1 MAVTSSLLV
10 NHTSTIIMS
19 SSEASGAAAS
29 EVLPFRRPQVSA
41 PSSLDVDGDR
51 ADNWKIWKQRWDNY
65 CIITGLLEQP
75 EDYKCAMLLHSIG
88 IDAMRIFNGLKFS
101 DGEDRNNMADVIKK
115 FDQHFLGQTQEF
127 FERFQFNRRNQESG
141 ESIDEYVSVLR
152 NMAKAC
158 GFCDCM
164 CELLIMDR
172 ILLGILDDKTREEL
186 LSTHDLTLVKAIEIC
201 RAREAAIIHMKALKN
216 EEINKVKGT
225 QKQKKPVKLR
235 DRTKCKQH
243 LIETTRT
250 TTKKCYFCKQVHAMR
265 KESCPAWGKVCTS
278 CGEKNHFPASRKCKG
293 RSVHVVQDDY
303 ASDSSISS
311 TGTISTITVE
321 LCHDV
326 NSAQSQHPLIYCE
339 MLINDRPV
347 RLQIDCGATVC
358 ILPKRYLKNLEI
370 RPEIVNLQMWN
381 KSSVKALGKCKV
393 HVKNPVTNEKF
404 KVDFVIVNEAFT
416 PLLSG
421 NAAQAMGLITVNY
434 GNFKVVN
441 GISTASHSYI
451 QQFPAAF
458 KDTPGILPG
467 KKVHLTVEDG
477 ATPVVRCARTLP
489 EARKDA
495 VKAELQRLVDE
506 SIIVPID
513 EPTDWVSQMSVAEK
527 KSGIRICIDPRPLN
541 EVLKR
546 EHYKLPVLDDVL
558 PELTS
563 ACKFSVCDLKS
574 GYLHCE
580 LDHKSSLLTTFATP
594 FGRFRWLRLPFGLK
608 VSSEIFQ
615 KRLHQ
620 ALEGLEG
627 VRCIADDV
635 IVWGRSN
642 EEHDARVSLF
652 LQRCS
657 EIGISLNKEK
667 CRFGLREIPFMG
679 HVVSNKGLKPD
690 PSKVE
695 AILKM
700 EPPTDK
706 AGVER
711 LRGTVNY
718 LSRFVPKLTDVMRPI
733 SDLTR
738 PDIEWSWTSTHDKA
752 FEEVKYL
759 LTVAPVLAYFDP
771 TKELAIQCDASG
783 QGLGAALLQEGRPLA
798 YASRALSDTE
808 TRYAT
813 IEKEMLAI
821 VFALEK
827 WHQYTF
833 GRPLTVYSDHKPLE
847 AIMKKPL
854 DRAPKR
860 LQGMLVRALA
870 YDIKVQYLK
879 GKDMFLADTLSRASL
894 PYTSVNDQEEFET
907 INALKYL
914 VMPDVRIREIRQHT
928 NDDLALQLLKQTIQ
942 EGWPDHQSA
951 LPPLVVP
958 YFSIRDELAV
968 TDGLVFRGERL
979 VIPKSL
985 RSQIKKDIHCGHQGI
1000 ESCLRRAREHV
1011 FWPGM
1016 NKEVK
1021 EWIQTCE
1028 ACREFEQ
1035 TPCKE
1040 TLISHEIPDSPWQ
1053 KIAADLFTFK
1063 NKEYLVTVCYRSNF
1077 WEIDRLYNT
1086 KSSTVIKKL
1095 KAHLA
1100 RYGIPKQLVT
1110 DNGPQFVSDEFRKFI
1125 EGWGIEHTTTSP
1137 HHSQANGKCEAAVK
1151 VAKRML
1157 RKTTKSGEDQYL
1169 ALLNVRNVPTQG
1181 VDSSPAQRLLGRR
1194 TRTLLPTTQ
1203 SLLEPRNPVNPHE
1216 SVHLRSNQE
1225 RQAKYY
1231 NRTARDLPILK
1242 PGDTVRMKPF
1252 ALGQKS
1258 WDKAEVTRRLDERSY
1273 EVQSAGTTFRR
1284 NRQHLVKTTQPTQ
1297 FQQSVRYKATP
1308 NEIHDQQTSY
1318 TTRTSVARTR
1328 PEKTMLRA
1336 SSNCFLAGKKNV
1348 TPPPV
1353 SHPQGEKSPPHSL
1366 MQTLR
1371 EILCIRS
1378 LN

>member
-1 MAVTSSLLV
+1 
-10 NHTSTIIMS
+10 MS
-19 SSEASGAAAS
+19 SSETSGASAA
-29 EVLPFRRPQVSA
+29 EVLPFRRPQVPA
-41 PSSLDVDGDR
+41 PKPLDVDGDR

-65 CIITGLLEQP
+65 CIITGLLDQP

-88 IDAMRIFNGLKFS
+88 IEAMRIFNGLKFS

-152 NMAKAC
+152 NMAKTC

-164 CELLIMDR
+164 RELLIMDR

-186 LSTHDLTLVKAIEIC
+186 LSTHDLTLVKALEIC
-201 RAREAAIIHMKALKN
+201 RAREAATIHMKALKN

-225 QKQKKPVKLR
+225 QKQKKPMKPR
-235 DRTKCKQH
+235 DRTKGKQH
-243 LIETTRT
+243 QTETTRAT
-250 TTKKCYFCKQVHAMR
+250 IKKCYFCKQVHAMR

-293 RSVHVVQDDY
+293 RSVHVVRDDY
-303 ASDSSISS
+303 ASDSSTSS

-326 NSAQSQHPLIYCE
+326 NFAQSQHPLIYCE
-339 MLINDRPV
+339 MLINDKPV

-358 ILPKRYLKNLEI
+358 ILPKRYLKNLEV

-451 QQFPAAF
+451 HQFPAVF

-467 KKVHLTVEDG
+467 KRVHLTVEDG

-527 KSGIRICIDPRPLN
+527 KAGIRICIDPRPLN

-580 LDHKSSLLTTFATP
+580 LDHESSLLTTFATP

-667 CRFGLREIPFMG
+667 CRFRLSEIPFMG

-733 SDLTR
+733 SDLTH
-738 PDIEWSWTSTHDKA
+738 PDVEWSWTSSHDKA
-752 FEEVKYL
+752 FEEVKHL

-771 TKELAIQCDASG
+771 SKELSIQCDASG

-879 GKDMFLADTLSRASL
+879 GNDMFLADTLSRASL
-894 PYTSVNDQEEFET
+894 PYISVNDQEEFEI

-914 VMPDVRIREIRQHT
+914 VMPDARIREIRQHT
-928 NDDLALQLLKQTIQ
+928 NDDLALQPLKQTIQ

-951 LPPLVVP
+951 LLPLVVP

-985 RSQIKKDIHCGHQGI
+985 RSQIKKDIHCCHQGI

-1053 KIAADLFTFK
+1053 KIATDLFTFK

-1077 WEIDRLYNT
+1077 WEVDRLYNT

-1110 DNGPQFVSDEFRKFI
+1110 DNGPQFVSDEFRKFT
-1125 EGWGIEHTTTSP
+1125 ESWGIEHTTTSP

-1151 VAKRML
+1151 IAKRML
-1157 RKTTKSGEDQYL
+1157 RKTTKLGEDQYL
-1169 ALLNVRNVPTQG
+1169 ALLNIRNVPTQG
-1181 VDSSPAQRLLGRR
+1181 VDSSPAQRLFGRR

-1203 SLLEPRNPVNPHE
+1203 SLLKPRNPVNPE
-1216 SVHLRSNQE
+1216 SIHLRSNQE

-1258 WDKAEVTRRLDERSY
+1258 WDKAHVTKRLDERSY
-1273 EVQSAGTTFRR
+1273 EVQSAGATFRR
-1284 NRQHLVKTTQPTQ
+1284 NRQHLVKTRQPTQ
-1297 FQQSVRYKATP
+1297 FEQSVRDQATP
-1308 NEIHDQQTSY
+1308 NEIHDQQTSSN
-1318 TTRTSVARTR
+1318 TRTSVAQTR
-1328 PEKTMLRA
+1328 PERTRLRP
-1336 SSNCFLAGKKNV
+1336 SPHRSLAGQKNV
-1348 TPPPV
+1348 IPPLA

-1366 MQTLR
+1366 MQT
-1371 EILCIRS
+1371 RS
-1378 LN
+1378 GRIIKAPAKFKDYIMS

>member
-1 MAVTSSLLV
+1 
-10 NHTSTIIMS
+10 
-19 SSEASGAAAS
+19 
-29 EVLPFRRPQVSA
+29 
-41 PSSLDVDGDR
+41 
-51 ADNWKIWKQRWDNY
+51 
-65 CIITGLLEQP
+65 
-75 EDYKCAMLLHSIG
+75 
-88 IDAMRIFNGLKFS
+88 
-101 DGEDRNNMADVIKK
+101 
-115 FDQHFLGQTQEF
+115 
-127 FERFQFNRRNQESG
+127 
-141 ESIDEYVSVLR
+141 
-152 NMAKAC
+152 
-158 GFCDCM
+158 
-164 CELLIMDR
+164 
-172 ILLGILDDKTREEL
+172 
-186 LSTHDLTLVKAIEIC
+186 
-201 RAREAAIIHMKALKN
+201 
-216 EEINKVKGT
+216 
-225 QKQKKPVKLR
+225 
-235 DRTKCKQH
+235 
-243 LIETTRT
+243 
-250 TTKKCYFCKQVHAMR
+250 
-265 KESCPAWGKVCTS
+265 
-278 CGEKNHFPASRKCKG
+278 
-293 RSVHVVQDDY
+293 
-303 ASDSSISS
+303 
-311 TGTISTITVE
+311 
-321 LCHDV
+321 
-326 NSAQSQHPLIYCE
+326 
-339 MLINDRPV
+339 
-347 RLQIDCGATVC
+347 
-358 ILPKRYLKNLEI
+358 
-370 RPEIVNLQMWN
+370 
-381 KSSVKALGKCKV
+381 
-393 HVKNPVTNEKF
+393 
-404 KVDFVIVNEAFT
+404 
-416 PLLSG
+416 
-421 NAAQAMGLITVNY
+421 
-434 GNFKVVN
+434 
-441 GISTASHSYI
+441 
-451 QQFPAAF
+451 
-458 KDTPGILPG
+458 
-467 KKVHLTVEDG
+467 
-477 ATPVVRCARTLP
+477 
-489 EARKDA
+489 
-495 VKAELQRLVDE
+495 
-506 SIIVPID
+506 
-513 EPTDWVSQMSVAEK
+513 
-527 KSGIRICIDPRPLN
+527 
-541 EVLKR
+541 
-546 EHYKLPVLDDVL
+546 
-558 PELTS
+558 
-563 ACKFSVCDLKS
+563 
-574 GYLHCE
+574 
-580 LDHKSSLLTTFATP
+580 
-594 FGRFRWLRLPFGLK
+594 
-608 VSSEIFQ
+608 
-615 KRLHQ
+615 
-620 ALEGLEG
+620 
-627 VRCIADDV
+627 
-635 IVWGRSN
+635 
-642 EEHDARVSLF
+642 
-652 LQRCS
+652 
-657 EIGISLNKEK
+657 
-667 CRFGLREIPFMG
+667 MG

-738 PDIEWSWTSTHDKA
+738 PDIEWSWTSSHDKA
-752 FEEVKYL
+752 FEEVKHL

-771 TKELAIQCDASG
+771 SKELSIQCNASA

-860 LQGMLVRALA
+860 LQGMLVRALT

-894 PYTSVNDQEEFET
+894 PYTSVNDQEEFEI

-914 VMPDVRIREIRQHT
+914 VMPDARIREIRQHT

-1053 KIAADLFTFK
+1053 KIATDLFTFK

-1077 WEIDRLYNT
+1077 WEVDRLYNT

-1110 DNGPQFVSDEFRKFI
+1110 DNGPQFVSDEFRKFT
-1125 EGWGIEHTTTSP
+1125 ESWGIEHTTTSP

-1169 ALLNVRNVPTQG
+1169 ALLNIRNVPTQG
-1181 VDSSPAQRLLGRR
+1181 VDSSPAQRLFGRR

-1203 SLLEPRNPVNPHE
+1203 SLLKPRNPVNPE

-1258 WDKAEVTRRLDERSY
+1258 WDKAHVTKRLDERSY

-1297 FQQSVRYKATP
+1297 FEQSVRDKATP
-1308 NEIHDQQTSY
+1308 NEIHDQQTSSN
-1318 TTRTSVARTR
+1318 TRTSVAQTR
-1328 PEKTMLRA
+1328 PERTRLRP
-1336 SSNCFLAGKKNV
+1336 SPHRSLAGQKNV
-1348 TPPPV
+1348 IPPLA
-1353 SHPQGEKSPPHSL
+1353 SHPQREKSPPHSL
-1366 MQTLR
+1366 MQT
-1371 EILCIRS
+1371 RS
-1378 LN
+1378 GRIIKAPAKFKDYIMS

>member
-1 MAVTSSLLV
+1 M
-10 NHTSTIIMS
+10 
-19 SSEASGAAAS
+19 
-29 EVLPFRRPQVSA
+29 Q
-41 PSSLDVDGDR
+41 
-51 ADNWKIWKQRWDNY
+51 
-65 CIITGLLEQP
+65 
-75 EDYKCAMLLHSIG
+75 
-88 IDAMRIFNGLKFS
+88 
-101 DGEDRNNMADVIKK
+101 
-115 FDQHFLGQTQEF
+115 
-127 FERFQFNRRNQESG
+127 
-141 ESIDEYVSVLR
+141 
-152 NMAKAC
+152 
-158 GFCDCM
+158 
-164 CELLIMDR
+164 
-172 ILLGILDDKTREEL
+172 
-186 LSTHDLTLVKAIEIC
+186 
-201 RAREAAIIHMKALKN
+201 
-216 EEINKVKGT
+216 GT
-225 QKQKKPVKLR
+225 CQK
-235 DRTKCKQH
+235 
-243 LIETTRT
+243 
-250 TTKKCYFCKQVHAMR
+250 
-265 KESCPAWGKVCTS
+265 
-278 CGEKNHFPASRKCKG
+278 
-293 RSVHVVQDDY
+293 
-303 ASDSSISS
+303 
-311 TGTISTITVE
+311 
-321 LCHDV
+321 
-326 NSAQSQHPLIYCE
+326 
-339 MLINDRPV
+339 
-347 RLQIDCGATVC
+347 
-358 ILPKRYLKNLEI
+358 
-370 RPEIVNLQMWN
+370 
-381 KSSVKALGKCKV
+381 
-393 HVKNPVTNEKF
+393 PVTNEKF

-451 QQFPAAF
+451 QQFPTVF

-467 KKVHLTVEDG
+467 KRVHLTVEDG
-477 ATPVVRCARTLP
+477 ATPVVRCARTLS

-495 VKAELQRLVDE
+495 VKAKLQRLVDE

-513 EPTDWVSQMSVAEK
+513 EPTDW
-527 KSGIRICIDPRPLN
+527 
-541 EVLKR
+541 
-546 EHYKLPVLDDVL
+546 
-558 PELTS
+558 
-563 ACKFSVCDLKS
+563 S

-580 LDHKSSLLTTFATP
+580 LDHESSLLTTFATP
-594 FGRFRWLRLPFGLK
+594 FGRFRWLSLPFGLK

-679 HVVSNKGLKPD
+679 HVVSNKGLKND

-738 PDIEWSWTSTHDKA
+738 PDNEWSWTSSHDKA
-752 FEEVKYL
+752 FEEVKHL

-771 TKELAIQCDASG
+771 SKELSIQCNASA

-833 GRPLTVYSDHKPLE
+833 GRPLT
-847 AIMKKPL
+847 
-854 DRAPKR
+854 
-860 LQGMLVRALA
+860 
-870 YDIKVQYLK
+870 
-879 GKDMFLADTLSRASL
+879 
-894 PYTSVNDQEEFET
+894 
-907 INALKYL
+907 
-914 VMPDVRIREIRQHT
+914 
-928 NDDLALQLLKQTIQ
+928 LLKQTIQ

-985 RSQIKKDIHCGHQGI
+985 KNCGHQGI

-1028 ACREFEQ
+1028 ACREFEK

-1040 TLISHEIPDSPWQ
+1040 TLIRHEIPDSPWQ
-1053 KIAADLFTFK
+1053 KIATDLFTFK

-1077 WEIDRLYNT
+1077 WEVDRLYNT

-1100 RYGIPKQLVT
+1100 RHGIPKQLVT
-1110 DNGPQFVSDEFRKFI
+1110 DNGPQFVSDEFRKFT
-1125 EGWGIEHTTTSP
+1125 ESWGIEHTITSP

-1169 ALLNVRNVPTQG
+1169 ALLNIRNVPTQG
-1181 VDSSPAQRLLGRR
+1181 IDSSPAQRLFGRR

-1203 SLLEPRNPVNPHE
+1203 SQPRNPVNPE

-1231 NRTARDLPILK
+1231 NRTAHDLPILK

-1258 WDKAEVTRRLDERSY
+1258 WDKAHVTKRLVERTY
-1273 EVQSAGTTFRR
+1273 EVQSAGTTFRC

-1297 FQQSVRYKATP
+1297 FEQSVRDKATP
-1308 NEIHDQQTSY
+1308 NEIHDQQTSSN
-1318 TTRTSVARTR
+1318 TRTSVVQTR
-1328 PEKTMLRA
+1328 PERTRLRP
-1336 SSNCFLAGKKNV
+1336 SPHRSLAGQKNGI
-1348 TPPPV
+1348 PPLA
-1353 SHPQGEKSPPHSL
+1353 SHPQREKSPPHSL
-1366 MQTLR
+1366 MQT
-1371 EILCIRS
+1371 RS
-1378 LN
+1378 GRIIKAPAKFKDHIMS

>member
-1 MAVTSSLLV
+1 
-10 NHTSTIIMS
+10 MS
-19 SSEASGAAAS
+19 SSETSGASAA
-29 EVLPFRRPQVSA
+29 EVLPFRRPQVPA
-41 PSSLDVDGDR
+41 PKPLDVDGDR

-65 CIITGLLEQP
+65 CIITGLLDQP

-88 IDAMRIFNGLKFS
+88 IESMRIFNGLKFS
-101 DGEDRNNMADVIKK
+101 DGEDRNKKADVIKK

-152 NMAKAC
+152 NMAKTC

-164 CELLIMDR
+164 RELLIMDR

-186 LSTHDLTLVKAIEIC
+186 LSTHDLTLVKALEIC
-201 RAREAAIIHMKALKN
+201 RAREAATIHMKALKN

-225 QKQKKPVKLR
+225 QKQKKPMKPR
-235 DRTKCKQH
+235 DRTKGKQH
-243 LIETTRT
+243 QTETTRAT
-250 TTKKCYFCKQVHAMR
+250 FKKCYFCKQVHAMR

-293 RSVHVVQDDY
+293 RSVHIVRDDY
-303 ASDSSISS
+303 ASDSSTSS

-339 MLINDRPV
+339 MLINDKPV

-358 ILPKRYLKNLEI
+358 ILPKRYLKNLEV

-416 PLLSG
+416 SLLSG

-451 QQFPAAF
+451 HQFPAVF

-467 KKVHLTVEDG
+467 KRVHLTVEDG

-527 KSGIRICIDPRPLN
+527 KTGIRICINPRPLN

-580 LDHKSSLLTTFATP
+580 LDHESSLLTTFATP

-667 CRFGLREIPFMG
+667 CRFGLSEIPFMG

-733 SDLTR
+733 SDLTH
-738 PDIEWSWTSTHDKA
+738 PDVEWSWTSSHDKA
-752 FEEVKYL
+752 FEEVKHL

-771 TKELAIQCDASG
+771 SKELSIQCDASG

-879 GKDMFLADTLSRASL
+879 GNDMFLADTLSRASL
-894 PYTSVNDQEEFET
+894 PYTSVNDQEEFEI

-914 VMPDVRIREIRQHT
+914 VMPDARIREIRQHT

-979 VIPKSL
+979 GIPKSL

-1053 KIAADLFTFK
+1053 KIATDLFTFK

-1077 WEIDRLYNT
+1077 WEVDRLYNT

-1110 DNGPQFVSDEFRKFI
+1110 DNGPQFVSDEFRKFT
-1125 EGWGIEHTTTSP
+1125 ESWGIEHTTTSP

-1169 ALLNVRNVPTQG
+1169 ALLNIRNVPTQG
-1181 VDSSPAQRLLGRR
+1181 VDSSLAQRLFGRR

-1203 SLLEPRNPVNPHE
+1203 SLLKPRNPVNPE
-1216 SVHLRSNQE
+1216 SIHLRSNQE

-1258 WDKAEVTRRLDERSY
+1258 WDKAHVTKRLDERSY

-1284 NRQHLVKTTQPTQ
+1284 NRQHLVKTRQPTQ
-1297 FQQSVRYKATP
+1297 FEQSVRDQATP
-1308 NEIHDQQTSY
+1308 NEIHDQQTSSN
-1318 TTRTSVARTR
+1318 TRTSQTR
-1328 PEKTMLRA
+1328 PERTRLRP
-1336 SSNCFLAGKKNV
+1336 SPHRSLAGQKNV
-1348 TPPPV
+1348 IPPLA
-1353 SHPQGEKSPPHSL
+1353 SHPHREKSPPHSL
-1366 MQTLR
+1366 MQT
-1371 EILCIRS
+1371 RS
-1378 LN
+1378 GRIIKAPAKFKDYIMS

>member
-1 MAVTSSLLV
+1 
-10 NHTSTIIMS
+10 MS
-19 SSEASGAAAS
+19 SSETSGASAA
-29 EVLPFRRPQVSA
+29 EVLPFRRPQVPA
-41 PSSLDVDGDR
+41 RKPLDVDGDR

-65 CIITGLLEQP
+65 CIITGLLDQS
-75 EDYKCAMLLHSIG
+75 EDYKCAMLLHSNG
-88 IDAMRIFNGLKFS
+88 IEAMRIFNGLKFS

-115 FDQHFLGQTQEF
+115 FDQHFLGQTQES

-152 NMAKAC
+152 NMAKTC

-164 CELLIMDR
+164 RELLIMDR

-186 LSTHDLTLVKAIEIC
+186 LSTHDLTLVKALEIC
-201 RAREAAIIHMKALKN
+201 RAREAATIHMKALKN

-225 QKQKKPVKLR
+225 QKQKKPMKPR
-235 DRTKCKQH
+235 DRTKGKQH
-243 LIETTRT
+243 QTETTRAT
-250 TTKKCYFCKQVHAMR
+250 IKKCYFCKQVHAMR

-293 RSVHVVQDDY
+293 RSVHVVRDDY
-303 ASDSSISS
+303 ASDSSTSS

-339 MLINDRPV
+339 MLINDKPV

-358 ILPKRYLKNLEI
+358 ILPKRYLKNLEV

-434 GNFKVVN
+434 GNFKIVN

-451 QQFPAAF
+451 HQFPAVF

-467 KKVHLTVEDG
+467 KRVHLTVEDG

-527 KSGIRICIDPRPLN
+527 KAGIRICIDPRPLN

-558 PELTS
+558 PKLTS

-580 LDHKSSLLTTFATP
+580 LDHASSLLTTFATP

-620 ALEGLEG
+620 ALDGLEG

-667 CRFGLREIPFMG
+667 CRFGLSEIPFMG

-711 LRGTVNY
+711 LRGTLNY

-733 SDLTR
+733 SDLTH
-738 PDIEWSWTSTHDKA
+738 PDVEWSWTSSHDKA
-752 FEEVKYL
+752 FEEVKHF

-771 TKELAIQCDASG
+771 SKELSIQCDASG

-879 GKDMFLADTLSRASL
+879 GNDMFLADTLSRASL
-894 PYTSVNDQEEFET
+894 PYTSVNDQEEFEI

-914 VMPDVRIREIRQHT
+914 VMPDARIREIRQHT

-1040 TLISHEIPDSPWQ
+1040 TLICHEIPNSPWQ
-1053 KIAADLFTFK
+1053 KIATDLFTFK

-1077 WEIDRLYNT
+1077 WEVDRLYNT

-1110 DNGPQFVSDEFRKFI
+1110 DNGPQF
-1125 EGWGIEHTTTSP
+1125 
-1137 HHSQANGKCEAAVK
+1137 C
-1151 VAKRML
+1151 L
-1157 RKTTKSGEDQYL
+1157 R
-1169 ALLNVRNVPTQG
+1169 R
-1181 VDSSPAQRLLGRR
+1181 
-1194 TRTLLPTTQ
+1194 
-1203 SLLEPRNPVNPHE
+1203 
-1216 SVHLRSNQE
+1216 
-1225 RQAKYY
+1225 
-1231 NRTARDLPILK
+1231 I
-1242 PGDTVRMKPF
+1242 
-1252 ALGQKS
+1252 
-1258 WDKAEVTRRLDERSY
+1258 
-1273 EVQSAGTTFRR
+1273 
-1284 NRQHLVKTTQPTQ
+1284 
-1297 FQQSVRYKATP
+1297 
-1308 NEIHDQQTSY
+1308 
-1318 TTRTSVARTR
+1318 
-1328 PEKTMLRA
+1328 
-1336 SSNCFLAGKKNV
+1336 
-1348 TPPPV
+1348 
-1353 SHPQGEKSPPHSL
+1353 
-1366 MQTLR
+1366 
-1371 EILCIRS
+1371 
-1378 LN
+1378 

>member
-1 MAVTSSLLV
+1 
-10 NHTSTIIMS
+10 MS
-19 SSEASGAAAS
+19 SSEASGASAA
-29 EVLPFRRPQVSA
+29 EVLPFRRPQVPA
-41 PSSLDVDGDR
+41 PNPLDVDGDR

-65 CIITGLLEQP
+65 CIITGLLDQP

-88 IDAMRIFNGLKFS
+88 IEAMRIFNGLKFS

-152 NMAKAC
+152 NMAKTC

-164 CELLIMDR
+164 RELLIMDR

-201 RAREAAIIHMKALKN
+201 RAREAATIHMKALKN

-225 QKQKKPVKLR
+225 QKQKKPMKPR
-235 DRTKCKQH
+235 DRTKGKQH
-243 LIETTRT
+243 QTETTRA

-303 ASDSSISS
+303 ASDSSTSS

-339 MLINDRPV
+339 MLINDKPV

-358 ILPKRYLKNLEI
+358 ILPKRYLKNLEV

-451 QQFPAAF
+451 QQFPAVF

-467 KKVHLTVEDG
+467 KRVHLTVEDG

-527 KSGIRICIDPRPLN
+527 KAGIRICIDPRPLN

-580 LDHKSSLLTTFATP
+580 LDHESSLLTTFATP

-738 PDIEWSWTSTHDKA
+738 PDIEWSWTSSHDKA
-752 FEEVKYL
+752 FEEVKHL

-771 TKELAIQCDASG
+771 SKELSIQCDASA

-860 LQGMLVRALA
+860 LQGMLVRALT
-870 YDIKVQYLK
+870 YDFKVQYLK

-894 PYTSVNDQEEFET
+894 PYTSVNDQEEFEI

-914 VMPDVRIREIRQHT
+914 VMPDARIREIRQHT

-1053 KIAADLFTFK
+1053 KIATDLFTFK

-1077 WEIDRLYNT
+1077 WEVDRLYNT

-1110 DNGPQFVSDEFRKFI
+1110 DNGPQFVSDEFRKFT
-1125 EGWGIEHTTTSP
+1125 ESWGIEHTTTSP

-1169 ALLNVRNVPTQG
+1169 ALLNIRNVPTQG
-1181 VDSSPAQRLLGRR
+1181 VDSSPAQRLFGRR

-1203 SLLEPRNPVNPHE
+1203 SLLKPRNPVNPE

-1258 WDKAEVTRRLDERSY
+1258 WDKAHVTKRLDERSY

-1297 FQQSVRYKATP
+1297 FEQSVRDKATP
-1308 NEIHDQQTSY
+1308 NEIHDQQTSSN
-1318 TTRTSVARTR
+1318 TRTSVAQTR
-1328 PEKTMLRA
+1328 PERTRLRP
-1336 SSNCFLAGKKNV
+1336 SPHRSLAGQKNV
-1348 TPPPV
+1348 IPPLA
-1353 SHPQGEKSPPHSL
+1353 SHPQREKSPPHSL
-1366 MQTLR
+1366 MQT
-1371 EILCIRS
+1371 RS
-1378 LN
+1378 GRIIKAPAKFKDYIMS

>member
-1 MAVTSSLLV
+1 
-10 NHTSTIIMS
+10 
-19 SSEASGAAAS
+19 
-29 EVLPFRRPQVSA
+29 
-41 PSSLDVDGDR
+41 
-51 ADNWKIWKQRWDNY
+51 
-65 CIITGLLEQP
+65 
-75 EDYKCAMLLHSIG
+75 MLHHSIV
-88 IDAMRIFNGLKFS
+88 IEAIRIFNGLKFS

-152 NMAKAC
+152 NMAKTC

-164 CELLIMDR
+164 RELLIMDR

-186 LSTHDLTLVKAIEIC
+186 LSTHDLTLVKALEIC
-201 RAREAAIIHMKALKN
+201 RAREAATIHMKALKN

-225 QKQKKPVKLR
+225 QKQKKPMKPR
-235 DRTKCKQH
+235 DRTKGKQH
-243 LIETTRT
+243 QTETTRAT
-250 TTKKCYFCKQVHAMR
+250 IKKCYFCKQVHAMR

-293 RSVHVVQDDY
+293 RSVHVVRDDY
-303 ASDSSISS
+303 ASDSSTSS

-339 MLINDRPV
+339 MLINDKPV
-347 RLQIDCGATVC
+347 RLQFDCGATVR
-358 ILPKRYLKNLEI
+358 ILPKRYLKNLEV

-441 GISTASHSYI
+441 GISTAPHSYLH
-451 QQFPAAF
+451 QFPAVF

-467 KKVHLTVEDG
+467 KRVHLTVEDG

-527 KSGIRICIDPRPLN
+527 KAGIRICIDPRPLN

-580 LDHKSSLLTTFATP
+580 LDHESSLLTTFATP

-667 CRFGLREIPFMG
+667 CRFGLSEIPFMG

-733 SDLTR
+733 SDLTH
-738 PDIEWSWTSTHDKA
+738 PDVEWSWTSSHDKA
-752 FEEVKYL
+752 FEEVKHL

-771 TKELAIQCDASG
+771 SKELSIQCDASG

-879 GKDMFLADTLSRASL
+879 GNDMFLADTLSRASL
-894 PYTSVNDQEEFET
+894 PYTSVNDQEEFEI

-914 VMPDVRIREIRQHT
+914 VMPDARIREIRQHT

-1053 KIAADLFTFK
+1053 KIATDLFTFK
-1063 NKEYLVTVCYRSNF
+1063 NKEYLVTVCYRYNF
-1077 WEIDRLYNT
+1077 WEVDRLYNT

-1110 DNGPQFVSDEFRKFI
+1110 DNGPQFVSDEFRKFT
-1125 EGWGIEHTTTSP
+1125 ESWGIEHTTTSP

-1169 ALLNVRNVPTQG
+1169 ALLNIRNVPTQG
-1181 VDSSPAQRLLGRR
+1181 VDSSPAQRLFGRR

-1203 SLLEPRNPVNPHE
+1203 SLLKPRNPVNPE
-1216 SVHLRSNQE
+1216 SIHLRSNQE

-1258 WDKAEVTRRLDERSY
+1258 WDKAHVTKRLDERSY

-1284 NRQHLVKTTQPTQ
+1284 NRQHLVKTRQPTQ
-1297 FQQSVRYKATP
+1297 FEQSVRDQATP
-1308 NEIHDQQTSY
+1308 NEINDHQTSSN
-1318 TTRTSVARTR
+1318 TRTSVAQTR
-1328 PEKTMLRA
+1328 PERTRLRP
-1336 SSNCFLAGKKNV
+1336 SPHRSLAGQKNV
-1348 TPPPV
+1348 IPPLA

-1366 MQTLR
+1366 MQ
-1371 EILCIRS
+1371 IRS
-1378 LN
+1378 GRIIKAPAKFKDYIMS

>member
-1 MAVTSSLLV
+1 
-10 NHTSTIIMS
+10 MS
-19 SSEASGAAAS
+19 SSETSGASAA
-29 EVLPFRRPQVSA
+29 EVLPFRRPQVPA
-41 PSSLDVDGDR
+41 PKPLDVDGDR

-65 CIITGLLEQP
+65 CIITGLLDQP

-88 IDAMRIFNGLKFS
+88 IEAMRIFNGLKFS

-152 NMAKAC
+152 NMAKTC

-164 CELLIMDR
+164 RELLIMDR

-186 LSTHDLTLVKAIEIC
+186 LSTHDLTLGKALEIC
-201 RAREAAIIHMKALKN
+201 RAREAATIHMKALKN

-225 QKQKKPVKLR
+225 QKQKKPMKPR
-235 DRTKCKQH
+235 DRTKGKQH
-243 LIETTRT
+243 QTETTRAT
-250 TTKKCYFCKQVHAMR
+250 IKKCYFCKQVHAMR

-293 RSVHVVQDDY
+293 RSVHVVRDDY
-303 ASDSSISS
+303 ASDTSTSS

-339 MLINDRPV
+339 MLINDKPV

-358 ILPKRYLKNLEI
+358 ILPKRYLKNLEV

-451 QQFPAAF
+451 HQFPAVF

-467 KKVHLTVEDG
+467 KRVHLTVEDG

-527 KSGIRICIDPRPLN
+527 KAGIRICIDPRPLN

-580 LDHKSSLLTTFATP
+580 LDHESSLLTTFATP

-667 CRFGLREIPFMG
+667 CRFGLSEIPFMG

-733 SDLTR
+733 SDLTH
-738 PDIEWSWTSTHDKA
+738 PDVEWSWTSSHDKA
-752 FEEVKYL
+752 FEEVKHL

-771 TKELAIQCDASG
+771 SKELSIQCDASG

-879 GKDMFLADTLSRASL
+879 GNDMFLADTLSRASL
-894 PYTSVNDQEEFET
+894 PYTSVNDQEEFEI

-914 VMPDVRIREIRQHT
+914 VMPDARIREIRQHT

-942 EGWPDHQSA
+942 EGCPDHQSA
-951 LPPLVVP
+951 LPLLVVP

-968 TDGLVFRGERL
+968 TDDLVFRGERL

-1000 ESCLRRAREHV
+1000 QSCLRRALEHV

-1040 TLISHEIPDSPWQ
+1040 TLISHETPDSPWQ
-1053 KIAADLFTFK
+1053 KIATDLFTFK

-1077 WEIDRLYNT
+1077 WEVDRLYNT

-1110 DNGPQFVSDEFRKFI
+1110 DNGPQFVSDEFRKFT
-1125 EGWGIEHTTTSP
+1125 ESWGIEHTTTSP

-1169 ALLNVRNVPTQG
+1169 ALLNIRNVPTQG
-1181 VDSSPAQRLLGRR
+1181 VDSSPAQRLFGRR

-1203 SLLEPRNPVNPHE
+1203 SLLKPRNPVNPE
-1216 SVHLRSNQE
+1216 SIHLRSNQE

-1258 WDKAEVTRRLDERSY
+1258 WDKAHVTKRLDERSY

-1284 NRQHLVKTTQPTQ
+1284 NRQHLVKTRQPTQ
-1297 FQQSVRYKATP
+1297 FEQSVRDQATP
-1308 NEIHDQQTSY
+1308 NEIHDQQTSSN
-1318 TTRTSVARTR
+1318 TRTSVAQTR
-1328 PEKTMLRA
+1328 PERTRLRP
-1336 SSNCFLAGKKNV
+1336 SPHRSLAGQKNV
-1348 TPPPV
+1348 IPPLA
-1353 SHPQGEKSPPHSL
+1353 SHPHREKSPPHSL
-1366 MQTLR
+1366 MQT
-1371 EILCIRS
+1371 RS
-1378 LN
+1378 GRIIKAPAKFKDYIMS

>member
-1 MAVTSSLLV
+1 M
-10 NHTSTIIMS
+10 
-19 SSEASGAAAS
+19 
-29 EVLPFRRPQVSA
+29 LPFRRPQVPA
-41 PSSLDVDGDR
+41 PKPLDVDGDR

-65 CIITGLLEQP
+65 CIITGLLDQP
-75 EDYKCAMLLHSIG
+75 EDYKCAILLHSIG
-88 IDAMRIFNGLKFS
+88 IEAMRIFNGLKFS

-152 NMAKAC
+152 NMAKTC

-164 CELLIMDR
+164 RELLIMDR

-186 LSTHDLTLVKAIEIC
+186 LSTHDLTLVKALEIC
-201 RAREAAIIHMKALKN
+201 RAREAATIHMKALKN

-225 QKQKKPVKLR
+225 QKQKKPMTPR
-235 DRTKCKQH
+235 DRTKGKQH
-243 LIETTRT
+243 QTETTRAT
-250 TTKKCYFCKQVHAMR
+250 IKKCYFCKQVHAMR

-293 RSVHVVQDDY
+293 RSVHVVRDDY
-303 ASDSSISS
+303 ASDSSTSS

-339 MLINDRPV
+339 MLINDKPV

-358 ILPKRYLKNLEI
+358 ILPKRYLKNLEV

-393 HVKNPVTNEKF
+393 HGKNPVTNEKF

-451 QQFPAAF
+451 HQFPAVF
-458 KDTPGILPG
+458 KDTLGILPG
-467 KKVHLTVEDG
+467 KRVHLTVEDG

-527 KSGIRICIDPRPLN
+527 KAGIRICIDPRPLN

-580 LDHKSSLLTTFATP
+580 LDHESSLLTTFATP

-667 CRFGLREIPFMG
+667 CRFGLSEIPFMG

-733 SDLTR
+733 SDLTH
-738 PDIEWSWTSTHDKA
+738 PDVEWSWTSSHDKA
-752 FEEVKYL
+752 FEEVKHL

-771 TKELAIQCDASG
+771 SKELSIQCDASG

-879 GKDMFLADTLSRASL
+879 GNDMFLADTLSRASL
-894 PYTSVNDQEEFET
+894 PYTSVNDQEEFEI

-914 VMPDVRIREIRQHT
+914 VMPDARIREIRQHT
-928 NDDLALQLLKQTIQ
+928 NDDLALQLLKQTIE

-985 RSQIKKDIHCGHQGI
+985 RSQIKKDIHCRHQGI
-1000 ESCLRRAREHV
+1000 ESWLRRAREHV
-1011 FWPGM
+1011 FWPAM

-1053 KIAADLFTFK
+1053 KIATDLFTFK

-1077 WEIDRLYNT
+1077 WEVDRLYNT

-1110 DNGPQFVSDEFRKFI
+1110 DNGPQFVSDEFRKFT
-1125 EGWGIEHTTTSP
+1125 ESWGIEHTTTSP

-1169 ALLNVRNVPTQG
+1169 ALLNIRNVPTQG
-1181 VDSSPAQRLLGRR
+1181 VDSSPAQRLFGRR

-1203 SLLEPRNPVNPHE
+1203 SLLKPRNPVNPE
-1216 SVHLRSNQE
+1216 SIHLRSNQE

-1231 NRTARDLPILK
+1231 NRTARELPILK

-1258 WDKAEVTRRLDERSY
+1258 WDKAHVTKRLDERSY

-1284 NRQHLVKTTQPTQ
+1284 NRQHLVKTRQPTQ
-1297 FQQSVRYKATP
+1297 FEQSVRDQATP
-1308 NEIHDQQTSY
+1308 NEIHDQQTSSN
-1318 TTRTSVARTR
+1318 TRTSVAQTR
-1328 PEKTMLRA
+1328 PERTRLRP
-1336 SSNCFLAGKKNV
+1336 SPHRSLAGQKNV
-1348 TPPPV
+1348 IPPLA
-1353 SHPQGEKSPPHSL
+1353 SHPHREKSPPHSL
-1366 MQTLR
+1366 MQT
-1371 EILCIRS
+1371 RS
-1378 LN
+1378 GRIIKAPAKFKDYIMS